1 VTRYRVIW
9 LLFLVTVAGALSSG
23 RSLWWSFAG
32 ALFTLIV
39 ISVVWAWLSVNWLR
53 LRRRTL
59 TRAAQAGQT
68 FEEEFILHNLS
79 RFPKLWLEVRD
90 YSTLPGHAVSRVTG
104 LIGAKQW
111 RGWRARTLCRERGRY
126 NLGPILVRSGDPL
139 GIYQMERAIHRV
151 HSILVYPATE
161 DFREFPLPAG
171 QLPGGDALRR
181 RTHYVTTNAAGVRD
195 YMNGDG
201 INRIHW
207 PITMKRNRLTVKE
220 FELDPMSDLWILLDL
235 HGEVHLTADTVRSD
249 TVRSDTPAYAL
260 GRAPDVAQPF
270 TLPPATEEYAISMAA
285 SIAQHFLRQE
295 RGVGLIAYSRRREAL
310 ASDRGERQYGKLMEM
325 LSVLRADGDVP
336 FHRVL
341 RAESPSLSRGSTI
354 IAISPSTDLSWTSVA
369 QHMTRAGLRM
379 VAIVI
384 DAQSFGG
391 SQSCAPVVGALT
403 EAGALVR
410 IVRRG
415 ESLASAIADA
425 GRQQPLSGLR
435 GHSSPAR

>member
-1 VTRYRVIW
+1 MTRYRVIW
-9 LLFLVTVAGALSSG
+9 LLFLVTVVGALSSG

-39 ISVVWAWLSVNWLR
+39 ISVAWAWVSVNWVR

-68 FEEEFILHNLS
+68 FEEEFILYNLS
-79 RFPKLWLEVRD
+79 RIPKLWLEVRD
-90 YSTLPGHAVSRVTG
+90 YSTLPGHAASRVTG
-104 LIGAKQW
+104 LIGPKQW
-111 RGWRARTLCRERGRY
+111 RGWRTHTLCRERGRY
-126 NLGPILVRSGDPL
+126 NLGPIVVRSGDPL

-161 DFREFPLPAG
+161 DLREFPLPAG

-207 PITMKRNRLTVKE
+207 PITMKRYRLTVKE
-220 FELDPMSDLWILLDL
+220 FELDPMADLWILLDL
-235 HGEVHLTADTVRSD
+235 QRDVHITAYTVHAD
-249 TVRSDTPAYAL
+249 A
-260 GRAPDVAQPF
+260 AQPF
-270 TLPPATEEYAISMAA
+270 TLPPATEEYAISIAA
-285 SIAQHFLRQE
+285 SITRHFLRQE
-295 RGVGLIAYSRRREAL
+295 RAVGLIAYSRRREAL
-310 ASDRGERQYGKLMEM
+310 ASDHGERQYGKLMEM
-325 LSVLRADGDVP
+325 LSVLRAEGDVP

-341 RAESPSLSRGSTI
+341 RAESPSLSRGSTV
-354 IAISPSTDLSWTSVA
+354 IAISPSTDSSWTGVA
-369 QHMTRAGLRM
+369 QHMTRAGLRL

-391 SQSCAPVVGALT
+391 TESCAPVVGALA
-403 EAGALVR
+403 EAGAIVR
-410 IVRRG
+410 VVRRG
-415 ESLASAIADA
+415 DSLASAI
-425 GRQQPLSGLR
+425 QQPVSQQRRLGAS
-435 GHSSPAR
+435 AR

>member
-1 VTRYRVIW
+1 MTRYRVIW
-9 LLFLVTVAGALSSG
+9 LLFLVTVVGTLSSG

-39 ISVVWAWLSVNWLR
+39 ISVAWAWVSVNWLR

-68 FEEEFILHNLS
+68 LEEEFILYNLS
-79 RFPKLWLEVRD
+79 RIPKLWLEVRD
-90 YSTLPGHAVSRVTG
+90 YSTLPGHAASRVTG

-111 RGWRARTLCRERGRY
+111 RGWRTHTLCRERGRY
-126 NLGPILVRSGDPL
+126 NLGPIVVRSGDPL

-161 DFREFPLPAG
+161 DLREFPLPAG

-207 PITMKRNRLTVKE
+207 PISMKRNRLTVKE

-235 HGEVHLTADTVRSD
+235 QREAHVAAQTLEH
-249 TVRSDTPAYAL
+249 TPDAAQSS
-260 GRAPDVAQPF
+260 AAQSSAAQPF
-270 TLPPATEEYAISMAA
+270 ILPPATEEYAISMAA

-295 RGVGLIAYSRRREAL
+295 RAVGLIAYSRRREAL

-325 LSVLRADGDVP
+325 LSVLRAEGDVP
-336 FHRVL
+336 FNRVL

-354 IAISPSTDLSWTSVA
+354 IAISPSTDLSWTGVA

-391 SQSCAPVVGALT
+391 TEPCAPVASALS
-403 EAGALVR
+403 EAGAIVR

-415 ESLASAIADA
+415 ESLANAI
-425 GRQQPLSGLR
+425 QQPVSQRR
-435 GHSSPAR
+435 GQGSAFR